1 MYREAHQY
9 DEALKQ
15 CEQSL
20 VLDPNFSMGHWCLG
34 QVYLAKRQYAEAT
47 SEMKRANE
55 LGTTPL
61 IVCDLGCIYAASGKK
76 TEARAIV
83 HSLESKSQFNYV
95 SPYLIASIYS
105 QLDEKDEAFNWL
117 ENAFDR
123 RDGISYLAADPMMDP
138 LRSDPRFAGLIQRLH
153 LPQS

>member
-1 MYREAHQY
+1 
-9 DEALKQ
+9 
-15 CEQSL
+15 
-20 VLDPNFSMGHWCLG
+20 
-34 QVYLAKRQYAEAT
+34 
-47 SEMKRANE
+47 
-55 LGTTPL
+55 
-61 IVCDLGCIYAASGKK
+61 
-76 TEARAIV
+76 V